1 MNNTSEKLIQISMR
15 TFSEMGYYGT
25 SLNNIANELGIKK
38 ASLYNYFNSKDELY
52 EQCIERCMNIGMK
65 LIESIDTQ
73 PHNAHEEL
81 LKFFQEY
88 IYDSEYLVKFYI
100 QLSFAP
106 SNFKQMILENNK
118 KLAIVFNSKLVD
130 IHKNS
135 EFNVNRDDFILFI
148 NMFVYGW
155 LYRRSFIQNNVT
167 PDKIIKE
174 FDQHI
179 KILTNQSNADNS

>member
-1 MNNTSEKLIQISMR
+1 MNK
-15 TFSEMGYYGT
+15 
-25 SLNNIANELGIKK
+25 
-38 ASLYNYFNSKDELY
+38 
-52 EQCIERCMNIGMK
+52 GMK

-135 EFNVNRDDFILFI
+135 EFNVNRDDF
-148 NMFVYGW
+148 
-155 LYRRSFIQNNVT
+155 
-167 PDKIIKE
+167 
-174 FDQHI
+174 
-179 KILTNQSNADNS
+179 